1 MRRFDVLE
9 GSMGKN
15 RMQKLFGIGPLGG
28 AISLYVLALVSWA
41 DRMIKRSVLVVYAAP
56 MKVLGIVRV
65 ILGFG
70 ASFRVFLDIAAL
82 GGKW

>member
-15 RMQKLFGIGPLGG
+15 RVQELFGIDPLAG

-65 ILGFG
+65 ILGLGLHFG
-70 ASFRVFLDIAAL
+70 SFWTLRH
-82 GGKW
+82 W